1 MFNKDEGFSIIIA
14 AYITVL
20 FIEIVGLCSS
30 ANDGFL
36 VIWDGALDLPS
47 KLNDLDFKTIWL
59 FDFYFTR
66 FSIST
71 PNFLLSIVFLN
82 FYNLN

>member
-36 VIWDGALDLPS
+36 VI
-47 KLNDLDFKTIWL
+47 
-59 FDFYFTR
+59 
-66 FSIST
+66 
-71 PNFLLSIVFLN
+71 
-82 FYNLN
+82 